1 MIWIVLAQIREL
13 MKGDEELAKQVFV
26 DLYDKYN
33 ETVFKLI
40 REKL

>member
-1 MIWIVLAQIREL
+1 

-33 ETVFKLI
+33 EDHLNLYE
-40 REKL
+40 RNL